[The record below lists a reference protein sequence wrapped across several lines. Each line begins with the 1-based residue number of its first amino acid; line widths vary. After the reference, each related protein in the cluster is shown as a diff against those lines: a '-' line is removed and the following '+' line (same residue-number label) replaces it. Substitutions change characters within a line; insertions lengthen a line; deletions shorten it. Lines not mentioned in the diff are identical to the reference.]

1 VPPWWAWHDVSSAT
15 NAVNTLVEILQ
26 KTERFLRE
34 KGVDSPRLEA
44 ELLLCHILAV
54 TRVALY
60 LAYDRPL
67 TPDELDRLRPLVARR
82 GKREPLAWI
91 LGTRG
96 FHALDLQVVP
106 GVLVPRPD
114 TETLVEAALEQIPSD
129 ADPVY
134 VADIGSGSGAVGL
147 AIAKA
152 RAGVRIYATD
162 RSKIALDCTR
172 ANRDALGLADRVAV
186 LEGDLMAPIPA
197 GRPIDWV
204 VSNPPY
210 IRRADIDGLMP
221 EVSKWEPRE
230 ALDGG
235 PDGLDVYRR
244 LIPEAAKRARRGVL
258 VEIGQGQAAAVV
270 EMFREARLVDVRTW
284 NDLGGI
290 VRVIGGHRP
299 A

>member
-1 VPPWWAWHDVSSAT
+1 MI
-15 NAVNTLVEILQ
+15 TLVEVLQ
-26 KTERFLRE
+26 KTERFLRD
-34 KGVDSPRLEA
+34 KGVDTPRLEA
-44 ELLLCHILAV
+44 ELLLCHVLAL

-67 TPDELDRLRPLVARR
+67 TPEELDRLRPLVARR

-91 LGTRG
+91 LGSRG
-96 FHALDLQVVP
+96 FHALDLKVVP

-114 TETLVEAALEQIPSD
+114 TETLVEAALELIPPD

-134 VADIGSGSGAVGL
+134 VADVGAGTGAIGL

-152 RAGVRIYATD
+152 RPGARIFAID
-162 RSKIALDCTR
+162 RSKVALECTR

-186 LEGDLMAPIPA
+186 LEGDLLAPIPA
-197 GRPIDWV
+197 NRPIDWV

-210 IRRADIDGLMP
+210 IPRADIDGLMP
-221 EVSKWEPRE
+221 EVAKWEPRE

-235 PDGLDVYRR
+235 PDGLDVLRR
-244 LIPEAAKRARRGVL
+244 LIPDAAKRVRRGVL
-258 VEIGQGQAAAVV
+258 VEIGFGQAARVV
-270 EMFREARLVDVRTW
+270 ELFRAAGLTDLRTW

-290 VRVIGGHRP
+290 ARVIGGHRP
-299 A
+299 V

>member
-1 VPPWWAWHDVSSAT
+1 MARDRVAGLGGMTTVVD
-15 NAVNTLVEILQ
+15 ILL

-34 KGVDSPRLEA
+34 KGIDSPRFEA
-44 ELLLCHILAV
+44 EMILCHVLKLE
-54 TRVALY
+54 RVALY
-60 LAYDRPL
+60 LAFDRPL
-67 TPDELDRLRPLVARR
+67 KPDELDALRPLVARR

-96 FHALDLQVVP
+96 FHAIDLGVSP

-114 TETLVEAALEQIPSD
+114 TEALVDAALLWIPAD

-134 VADIGSGSGAVGL
+134 VADVGSGSGAVGM
-147 AIAKA
+147 AIATA
-152 RAGVRIYATD
+152 RPGVRIYATD
-162 RSKIALDCTR
+162 RAKAALECTR
-172 ANRDALGLADRVAV
+172 ANRDALGLKDRVAV
-186 LEGDLMAPIPA
+186 LEGDLLSPIPES
-197 GRPIDWV
+197 RPLDWV

-210 IRRADIDGLMP
+210 IPRGDIDGLMP

-244 LIPEAAKRARRGVL
+244 LIPAAAQRARKGVL
-258 VEIGQGQAAAVV
+258 VEVGFGQSARVV
-270 EMFREARLVDVRTW
+270 ELFRAAGLVGVETW

-290 VRVIGGHRP
+290 TRVIGGHRP